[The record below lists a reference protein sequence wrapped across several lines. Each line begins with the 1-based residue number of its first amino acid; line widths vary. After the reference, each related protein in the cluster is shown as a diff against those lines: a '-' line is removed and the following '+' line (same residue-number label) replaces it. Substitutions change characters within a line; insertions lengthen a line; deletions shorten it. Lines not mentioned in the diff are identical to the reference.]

1 MEFSSQYNRC
11 QFPLWFLLWRNAGN
25 QLFPRFPVA
34 FQDSEWPLVKTLLD
48 VTLCSIQSQGSR
60 GGVELIVL
68 AFLLCGLGS
77 IPGLD
82 TMCGFELVDCA
93 IFFYLYEI
101 RKNGKKIHAYERFAS
116 RVLRVSH
123 ARVHLARCFVCC
135 SLVDTLLLREVLPLI
150 GFFLSSEAKN

>member
-1 MEFSSQYNRC
+1 MEKELILIYTYFFCFRNTLSHHKSQRCSMEFSSQYHRC

-25 QLFPRFPVA
+25 QSFPRFPVA
-34 FQDSEWPLVKTLLD
+34 FQDSEWPKVKTLLD

-82 TMCGFELVDCA
+82 TMCGVELVDCA
-93 IFFYLYEI
+93 I
-101 RKNGKKIHAYERFAS
+101 
-116 RVLRVSH
+116 
-123 ARVHLARCFVCC
+123 
-135 SLVDTLLLREVLPLI
+135 SL
-150 GFFLSSEAKN
+150 LSL